1 MTQNRSLTWMSW
13 YRHHG
18 KKKTRPRRPQTNGKV
33 GAGPEVR
40 NTGEKPPRSR
50 SRGTALCVIRSYGS
64 EFGLTPYTRMQLGL
78 PVQEVE
84 DMEAGFEA
92 WYEAR
97 QRKREEQGK
106 GNEG

>member
-1 MTQNRSLTWMSW
+1 MPGQKS
-13 YRHHG
+13 G
-18 KKKTRPRRPQTNGKV
+18 TRVKNPALQVARDS
-33 GAGPEVR
+33 AG
-40 NTGEKPPRSR
+40 
-50 SRGTALCVIRSYGS
+50 VIRSYGS